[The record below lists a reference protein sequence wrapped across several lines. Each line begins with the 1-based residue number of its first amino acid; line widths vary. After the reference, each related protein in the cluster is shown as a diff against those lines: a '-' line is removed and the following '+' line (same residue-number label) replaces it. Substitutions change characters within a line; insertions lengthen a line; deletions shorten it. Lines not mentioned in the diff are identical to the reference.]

1 MNFIILAANML
12 HNTKKSTTHDTLYPF
27 QKTDGVTFHDTVYIQ
42 QQSILPPSCLHGIL
56 VSDPFSLQVF
66 SEGIQCLL
74 SGKLLLHSLN
84 HVRIV

>member
-12 HNTKKSTTHDTLYPF
+12 HNTKKSTTPDTLYPF

-42 QQSILPPSCLHGIL
+42 QQSILTPSCLHGIL
-56 VSDPFSLQVF
+56 VSDPFGFQVF

-74 SGKLLLHSLN
+74 TRESLLHSLN
-84 HVRIV
+84 HFCIV

>member
-1 MNFIILAANML
+1 MENVEKKFLETISFIYSQ
-12 HNTKKSTTHDTLYPF
+12 TS
-27 QKTDGVTFHDTVYIQ
+27 FHD
-42 QQSILPPSCLHGIL
+42 IL
-56 VSDPFSLQVF
+56 VSYPFSLQVF